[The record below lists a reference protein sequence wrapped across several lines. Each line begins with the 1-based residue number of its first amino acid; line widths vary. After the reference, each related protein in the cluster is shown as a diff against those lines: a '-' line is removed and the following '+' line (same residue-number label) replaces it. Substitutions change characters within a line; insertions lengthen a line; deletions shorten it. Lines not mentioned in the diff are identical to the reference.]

1 MAQNVWDASGVLFLD
16 DIVSYPANR
25 MLSSSW
31 VGGSL
36 LTYIEGKL
44 SSEMRRF
51 HPGESLQKPKQKSMY
66 FRSEFASVVEV
77 RFLGKHPGYWEELET
92 CQNRDQKRRILVQF
106 SPNFSSRAYGVLPK
120 NGPLV

>member
-16 DIVSYPANR
+16 DIVSYPANH

-31 VGGSL
+31 LGGSL

-51 HPGESLQKPKQKSMY
+51 HPGESLQKQKQKSMY
-66 FRSEFASVVEV
+66 FGSEFAS
-77 RFLGKHPGYWEELET
+77 
-92 CQNRDQKRRILVQF
+92 
-106 SPNFSSRAYGVLPK
+106 
-120 NGPLV
+120 